1 MNVLFYLLLS
11 LALVIVQTTLVPEIA
26 FFHCCF
32 DLLIVNVLY
41 VSLFGSHGFFII
53 YVGVLGWIMDC
64 LSGAPSGF
72 YLSSYLWIYIF
83 VQLLRHVVHAENF
96 IFIPVISAFAV
107 VVEHGFLI
115 FILLA
120 KQGGW
125 FFSVTDMLAMGKQ
138 ILVAFFMIPLFLWL
152 IHRCKKGWDKK
163 VQHISGRKIGTR
175 GGKGVT
181 IC

>member
-11 LALVIVQTTLVPEIA
+11 LTLVIIQTTLVPEIA

-41 VSLFGSHGFFII
+41 VSLFASHGFFII
-53 YVGVLGWIMDC
+53 YVGILGWIMDC

-83 VQLLRHVVHAENF
+83 VQILRHVIHAENF
-96 IFIPVISAFAV
+96 IFIPVISAIAV
-107 VVEHGFLI
+107 AMEHGFLI

-120 KQGGW
+120 RQGGW
-125 FFSVTDMLAMGKQ
+125 FFSVSDMVSMGKK
-138 ILVAFFMIPLFLWL
+138 ILVGFFIIPLLLWL

-163 VQHISGRKIGTR
+163 VQHVSGRNMGIR
-175 GGKGVT
+175 G
-181 IC
+181 